1 MKKDE
6 KKEDKQEKKE
16 QLLSASYDLF
26 MNKGVEETSIQ
37 DIVNEAHTGKGTF
50 YYYFKDK
57 QDVKKTLINA
67 VAQRLINSSI
77 KNVKKQEIEF
87 LADQIIFISND
98 IINIIKKDKKLIK
111 FIAMELSYEIYK
123 NAVNDLYLRNE
134 SSLLKIFSEGKKQNG
149 EKLKNPKIMMS
160 TIIELITSTSYNSIL
175 FSEPVPIEEYKPF
188 LFNYIRVLIED
199 ENS

>member
-6 KKEDKQEKKE
+6 KLEKKE

>member
-26 MNKGVEETSIQ
+26 MNKGVEETSIS

-57 QDVKKTLINA
+57 QDIKRTLINA
-67 VAQRLINSSI
+67 VAQKLINSSI
-77 KNVKKQEIEF
+77 ANVKKQNFEF

-188 LFNYIRVLIED
+188 LFSYIRVLIED

>member
-6 KKEDKQEKKE
+6 KLEKKE

-123 NAVNDLYLRNE
+123 NAVNDLYLKNE